1 MVTHLVMTAI
11 NARILRPGS
20 TPETDKLLL
29 DLIRL
34 WHQEEARL
42 GIEIDARVFAHV
54 ASNYDQLDRALLHLG
69 LVQPNPYWRFQVIY
83 GLLWARGNIVRS
95 RSVRSADCRCFT
107 QSHPPIPL

>member
-1 MVTHLVMTAI
+1 MTAI

-54 ASNYDQLDRALLHLG
+54 ASNYDQLIGRYCI
-69 LVQPNPYWRFQVIY
+69 LV
-83 GLLWARGNIVRS
+83 
-95 RSVRSADCRCFT
+95 
-107 QSHPPIPL
+107 